1 MKLLFSNAPSVLCES
16 KRFVVVFQSTIVE
29 ADVYRQ
35 MAITA
40 STMAYSWSKW
50 NGEMKNKK
58 QIIIQGAEH
67 LKDEH
72 LLEVS

>member
-1 MKLLFSNAPSVLCES
+1 M
-16 KRFVVVFQSTIVE
+16 VE

-40 STMAYSWSKW
+40 SMMAYSWSKW
-50 NGEMKNKK
+50 NGEVKNKK
-58 QIIIQGAEH
+58 QIIVQGSEH

-72 LLEVS
+72 LLEVSDVVRGLGWRGCRVPGLVGL